1 MAYEILSNP
10 DKREVYDEYGL
21 DAVKHGVGK
30 KKPAGHGSGL
40 WIGTCIVKA
49 DQ

>member
-30 KKPAGHGSGL
+30 KKPAGHGS
-40 WIGTCIVKA
+40 WFEI
-49 DQ
+49 